1 MKHSRN
7 RKGQKPSH
15 RKGKNKAKKQLPAPL
30 TGLAYE
36 DLMWDTV
43 SPLASPI
50 FDDLEQEPPPDEFWA
65 TVSGVAVYVDSLRQ
79 AKAAKVAYEDTTAP
93 ILRRVRKVEW
103 LYREEMAARNAIR
116 MWSALLRRLTT
127 AYPDATDGQL
137 WVLTRDAMRALR
149 DELQMVAADG
159 R

>member
-1 MKHSRN
+1 MKQPLN
-7 RKGQKPSH
+7 GKGKKQSNP
-15 RKGKNKAKKQLPAPL
+15 KGKNKPKRQLPAPL
-30 TGLAYE
+30 TGLSYE

-79 AKAAKVAYEDTTAP
+79 AKTAKVAYEQTTAP
-93 ILRRVRKVEW
+93 VLRRVRKVDW
-103 LYREEMAARNAIR
+103 LYHEEMAARNAIR
-116 MWSALLRRLTT
+116 MWSALLSRLTT

-137 WVLTRDAMRALR
+137 WVLTRDAIRALR
-149 DELQMVAADG
+149 DELRVVEGDG
-159 R
+159 T